1 MKDDAAASVRRVA
14 AHLAVDLTDEQLAAV
29 VERTSFASMKTNAAR
44 YHPTSVEWLDK
55 GDGFSFIRKGTV
67 GDAAEC
73 LTPAQL
79 AACREAADGDDA
91 RAMAIRA
98 WQMDSARN
106 GFK

>member
-1 MKDDAAASVRRVA
+1 MRVHTATKACRRA
-14 AHLAVDLTDEQLAAV
+14 
-29 VERTSFASMKTNAAR
+29 RAR

-91 RAMAIRA
+91 HAMAIRA